1 LNLTASPQHSPLAL
15 IGFIAA
21 PRAGHMQANTL
32 VRVRAFLVAVIRIRL
47 LPIQVRIQL
56 SQPYIQRSR
65 KARRRRDQRDAR
77 LLKVG

>member
-1 LNLTASPQHSPLAL
+1 
-15 IGFIAA
+15 
-21 PRAGHMQANTL
+21 MQANTL
-32 VRVRAFLVAVIRIRL
+32 VRVRAFLVAVISIRL